1 MKKNTPTLLL
11 ALLLAP
17 LAAMHAA
24 EFHVAPNGNDSNP
37 GTITQPF
44 ATIQVGVN
52 RLQPGDTLL
61 VHGGVYRETI
71 TFPRS
76 GTEQKPIML
85 RSYKDE
91 KVVITGCEPVTG
103 WTLHDAAKNIWKA
116 PMPWTLGTGR
126 NQVFC
131 GDEVL
136 IEARFPNQPSRGLEM
151 PVSGLSKLWPTFGEF
166 ANPEPG
172 KQPGRIVSGLLDGQ
186 PDNFWKGALYLGIHY
201 GGWSVQTGVI
211 ESSKS
216 GEIIVGDRG
225 PIHWSAVH
233 TSTADDGRG
242 MIVGHMN
249 ALDQP
254 GEWHWQDDVLYL
266 IPLSGTK
273 PDNVVAKRRQRAFDL
288 SGREQIRVEGV
299 SVHAGSARLQDSADC
314 VFDRCAFE
322 FVSHFTKAG
331 DSTSGDIGIVVSGH
345 DNAFLNSTIRYS
357 AGAGIHLR
365 GLRHTVH
372 NCLINETDY
381 SGHFL
386 FSLYLEGADDFLTGG
401 HTFTYNT
408 LCNVGHSWYGNSPG
422 GSRGRWRSP
431 SLTLANL
438 FAHNHAFN
446 GTLLARDW
454 GSITGRYFSGGN
466 LNGVPGQMIY
476 NVLHECYDPTGMRG
490 KSSVLGIVY
499 LDIGTCDMDIHH
511 NLLWAAPGSL
521 QSAFWYNTCC
531 VNIRD
536 RDNVFHKGF
545 TRTSA
550 ELNPGD
556 FPQGKPFR
564 FGYDFTN
571 PPPRPNWPQLNTT
584 RIEAESATGLSGG
597 TEKTPHGLTGL
608 KDGDW
613 FTFENVDL
621 DQGWQSAVLRF
632 ASDVREMNTD
642 KSAQKPPRH
651 RKATDPLV
659 LACSASASL
668 RAEAKGYDGAS
679 PGISTY
685 WDYCYNIA
693 DGAWLKFSQVP
704 LGAGY
709 RRFRVTYG
717 NNSASPRH
725 LEVRLDRTD
734 GPLIGRVALPQTDI
748 PRTALAPGQIQIY
761 QEAVGEVSAEASGT
775 HDVYIVFHSDDKK
788 VVGAFDYFRFEQYRG
803 QIPLQKNEVK
813 IEVRAGGKD
822 GEKLGEFNPSFT
834 GGANVFRETVAT
846 LEPRKLA
853 GPQTL
858 AFVVRSATGKPI
870 GAVDWISLEKA
881 RQTMDMTALGVEPL
895 KRDGQ
900 YVFPEPTYRP
910 LPPDVARLPLRLR
923 QPLRRTFEDYAL
935 GSSERGA
942 GVGAEDGVNS
952 VAVTDETAASGK
964 HSLKVTKG
972 SGQKPSYLPYIGYSM
987 EMDEGRLRAGFDLRI
1002 EPGAQFIY
1010 ECRDAALEYKV
1021 GPRLSVD
1028 AQGWLTA
1035 NNKRLLQLPHGK
1047 WVRFDLV
1054 CALGREATGTYDL
1067 TIRPSGAA
1075 PQQFDGL
1082 ACPDFKKF
1090 YSSVIMSPANGPS
1103 VYYLDNVE
1111 ITPEKTK

>member
-1 MKKNTPTLLL
+1 MKHAFTLLA
-11 ALLLAP
+11 ALLLAT
-17 LAAMHAA
+17 LAAVHAA
-24 EFHVAPNGNDSNP
+24 EFHVAANSNDSNP

-44 ATIQVGVN
+44 ATIQAGVN
-52 RLQPGDTLL
+52 KLQPGDKLL

-76 GTEQKPIML
+76 GTEQKPITL

-91 KVVITGCEPVTG
+91 KAVITGCEPVTG
-103 WTLHDAAKNIWKA
+103 WTLHNAAKNIWKA

-172 KQPGRIVSGLLDGQ
+172 KQPGRIVSELLDGQ

-201 GGWSVQTGVI
+201 GGWSVQTSVI

-216 GEIIVGDRG
+216 GEIILVDREAM
-225 PIHWSAVH
+225 HWSPSH
-233 TSTADDGRG
+233 TYSADDGRG
-242 MIVGHMN
+242 MIVRHMN

-273 PDNVVAKRRQRAFDL
+273 PDNVAAKLRQRAFDL
-288 SGREQIRVEGV
+288 SGREHIRVEGV
-299 SVHAGSARLQDSADC
+299 SVHAGSARLEDSADC
-314 VFDRCAFE
+314 VFDRCSFE

-331 DSTSGDIGIVVSGH
+331 DSTSGEIGIVVSGH

-357 AGAGIHLR
+357 AGAGIHLG

-372 NCLINETDY
+372 NCLIDETDY
-381 SGHFL
+381 SGHYL
-386 FSLYLEGADDFLTGG
+386 FSLYLDRADDFLTGG
-401 HTFTYNT
+401 HTLTYNT

-422 GSRGRWRSP
+422 GSTGRWRSP
-431 SLTLANL
+431 SLTLANI

-466 LNGVPGQMIY
+466 LNGVPGQLIY

-521 QSAFWYNTCC
+521 QCAFWYNTCC

-536 RDNVFHKGF
+536 RDNVFHKEF
-545 TRTSA
+545 TRTY
-550 ELNPGD
+550 EN
-556 FPQGKPFR
+556 
-564 FGYDFTN
+564 Y
-571 PPPRPNWPQLNTT
+571 PP
-584 RIEAESATGLSGG
+584 
-597 TEKTPHGLTGL
+597 
-608 KDGDW
+608 
-613 FTFENVDL
+613 
-621 DQGWQSAVLRF
+621 
-632 ASDVREMNTD
+632 
-642 KSAQKPPRH
+642 
-651 RKATDPLV
+651 
-659 LACSASASL
+659 
-668 RAEAKGYDGAS
+668 
-679 PGISTY
+679 
-685 WDYCYNIA
+685 
-693 DGAWLKFSQVP
+693 
-704 LGAGY
+704 
-709 RRFRVTYG
+709 
-717 NNSASPRH
+717 
-725 LEVRLDRTD
+725 
-734 GPLIGRVALPQTDI
+734 
-748 PRTALAPGQIQIY
+748 
-761 QEAVGEVSAEASGT
+761 
-775 HDVYIVFHSDDKK
+775 
-788 VVGAFDYFRFEQYRG
+788 
-803 QIPLQKNEVK
+803 
-813 IEVRAGGKD
+813 
-822 GEKLGEFNPSFT
+822 
-834 GGANVFRETVAT
+834 
-846 LEPRKLA
+846 
-853 GPQTL
+853 
-858 AFVVRSATGKPI
+858 
-870 GAVDWISLEKA
+870 
-881 RQTMDMTALGVEPL
+881 
-895 KRDGQ
+895 
-900 YVFPEPTYRP
+900 
-910 LPPDVARLPLRLR
+910 
-923 QPLRRTFEDYAL
+923 

-942 GVGAEDGVNS
+942 GVGVEEGVNS

-964 HSLKVTKG
+964 HSLKVTNG
-972 SGQKPSYLPYIGYSM
+972 SGQKPSYLPYISYSLEM
-987 EMDEGRLRAGFDLRI
+987 EEGRLRAGFDLRI
-1002 EPGAQFIY
+1002 EPGAQFVY
-1010 ECRDAALEYKV
+1010 ECRDAALEHKV

-1067 TIRPSGAA
+1067 TIRQSGAA

-1082 ACPDFKKF
+1082 ACPDFKRF
-1090 YSSVIMSPANGPS
+1090 QSAVIMSPANGPS

-1111 ITPEKTK
+1111 ITPEKTE